1 MPTGGS
7 LRAQAEGPARELKLV
22 HHHEQIGGRIEGGVG
37 AERRQRRAA
46 PIHVRRGF
54 EDAHGDAVHAAL
66 AHAGALA
73 AAEGGNPPAR
83 DEGVGE
89 PEPHVVPRRRVF
101 RTGIAEA
108 DDGTQ
113 GSALFAALGLL
124 GFLGFLALLPFGR
137 SRAAAGL
144 RLGLGGPSPPP
155 PPPPS
160 PPPPPPGRPLFPP
173 PPPALP
179 DELRPRAPPPR
190 PRRRR
195 RGLFAAGPPPG

>member
-1 MPTGGS
+1 EPRVLLRLEGGLDALETVMPTGGS

-73 AAEGGNPPAR
+73 AAEGGKPPAR

-144 RLGLGGPSPPP
+144 RLGLGGPSPP
-155 PPPPS
+155 S
-160 PPPPPPGRPLFPP
+160 PRSRSTT
-173 PPPALP
+173 AL
-179 DELRPRAPPPR
+179 
-190 PRRRR
+190 R
-195 RGLFAAGPPPG
+195 RGSALFLLALADL